1 MKARIH
7 IKKDS
12 LYNSFQHDKKTIEN
26 TFIER
31 KRKIS
36 SDINSSDF
44 EFVSLQISKKKKKK
58 KNYEIFSLLL
68 GRKNF
73 QNFHAQKERERNV
86 IIITSHK
93 KEAKGKKREKREA
106 KVRNASVIG
115 LCIFHAETFR
125 RRSPK
130 QKEEEMKRERERETN
145 QGKSASWIWVKS
157 GRRGIKR
164 AEPKPRT
171 CQEKLPRG
179 DNSARSKRKQQEV
192 DEERSMPRL
201 RKLMN

>member
-1 MKARIH
+1 MIRKR
-7 IKKDS
+7 KWK
-12 LYNSFQHDKKTIEN
+12 YFYRT
-26 TFIER
+26 

-44 EFVSLQISKKKKKK
+44 EFLSLQISKKKKK

-130 QKEEEMKRERERETN
+130 QKEEEMKRERERERNKPGEKCVMDLGQEWSSWN
-145 QGKSASWIWVKS
+145 QASRAKTANVPRKVAS
-157 GRRGIKR
+157 RR
-164 AEPKPRT
+164 
-171 CQEKLPRG
+171 
-179 DNSARSKRKQQEV
+179 
-192 DEERSMPRL
+192 
-201 RKLMN
+201 

>member
-1 MKARIH
+1 MI
-7 IKKDS
+7 
-12 LYNSFQHDKKTIEN
+12 
-26 TFIER
+26 R
-31 KRKIS
+31 KRLKILLS
-36 SDINSSDF
+36 NEREKFPPTSIRR
-44 EFVSLQISKKKKKK
+44 ISNLYPFKSQKKKKK

-73 QNFHAQKERERNV
+73 QNFHAQEERERNV

-93 KEAKGKKREKREA
+93 KEAKKREKREA

>member
-1 MKARIH
+1 MI
-7 IKKDS
+7 
-12 LYNSFQHDKKTIEN
+12 
-26 TFIER
+26 R
-31 KRKIS
+31 KRLKILLS
-36 SDINSSDF
+36 SEREKFPPTSIRR
-44 EFVSLQISKKKKKK
+44 ISNFYPFKSPKKKKK

-130 QKEEEMKRERERETN
+130 QKEEEMKRERERERNKPGEKCVMDLGQEWSSWN
-145 QGKSASWIWVKS
+145 QASRAKTANVPRKVAS
-157 GRRGIKR
+157 RR
-164 AEPKPRT
+164 
-171 CQEKLPRG
+171 
-179 DNSARSKRKQQEV
+179 
-192 DEERSMPRL
+192 
-201 RKLMN
+201 

>member
-44 EFVSLQISKKKKKK
+44 EFLSLQISKKRKK

-130 QKEEEMKRERERETN
+130 QKEEEMKREREREKQTR
-145 QGKSASWIWVKS
+145 GKVRHGFGSRVVVVESSEPSQNRERAKKS
-157 GRRGIKR
+157 CLAAITRPGAKGSNRKS
-164 AEPKPRT
+164 T
-171 CQEKLPRG
+171 
-179 DNSARSKRKQQEV
+179 RSGV
-192 DEERSMPRL
+192 CHACGS
-201 RKLMN
+201 